1 MKKLISS
8 VVLTLLAAGAAPALA
23 GQIRVN
29 TNSFGTTDGGEFIV
43 TVLEGFANYNVG
55 DVFRSFCLEENESI
69 GNNVEFFVEVNDS
82 AVMGGLGGGSPD
94 PLDPRSA
101 YLFRTYG
108 PTVASDADADAL
120 QLAIWQIEEEGATA
134 DPAALA
140 LIADADAWLLAH
152 PGAGLQGVAV
162 LNLWKNR
169 DAAGNL
175 SGARQDILVIIPA
188 PAALALGALGLG
200 TLLRRRALA

>member
-1 MKKLISS
+1 MKKLITG
-8 VVLTLLAAGAAPALA
+8 VALTLLAASAAPALA

-29 TNSFGTTDGGEFIV
+29 TSGYGTTDGGEFIV
-43 TVLEGFANYNVG
+43 TVLEGFAIYNVG
-55 DVFRSFCLEENESI
+55 DVFHSYCIEENESI
-69 GNNVEFFVEVNDS
+69 GNNVEFFVEVSDS

-101 YLFRTYG
+101 YLFKKYM
-108 PTVASDADADAL
+108 PTVSSDAEADAL
-120 QLAIWQIEEEGATA
+120 QLALWQIEDEGATA

-140 LIADADAWLLAH
+140 LIAEADAWLLAH

-162 LNLWKNR
+162 LNLWKYR
-169 DAAGNL
+169 DAFGNL
-175 SGARQDILVIIPA
+175 SGARQDILVIVPA

-200 TLLRRRALA
+200 GLLRRRSLA